1 MITWWAEQAP
11 TLSLSHSHLPPP
23 PSCLT
28 QVNKDAAFY
37 LCGPAG
43 NMPVQMKN
51 AVVDAIATVGKMPH
65 EQADATVTDWQI
77 KGKYNVEV
85 W

>member
-1 MITWWAEQAP
+1 M
-11 TLSLSHSHLPPP
+11 
-23 PSCLT
+23 
-28 QVNKDAAFY
+28 NKDAAFY